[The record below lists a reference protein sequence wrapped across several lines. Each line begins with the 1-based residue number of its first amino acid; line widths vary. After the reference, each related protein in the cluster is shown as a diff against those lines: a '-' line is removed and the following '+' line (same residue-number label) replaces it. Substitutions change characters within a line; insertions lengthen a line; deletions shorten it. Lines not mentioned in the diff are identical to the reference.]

1 VSAIEVRPRWVEL
14 DVDGD
19 ARAFSELFARHRRE
33 LRLHAYRI
41 VGSYDDAEDLTQET
55 FLSAWR
61 MRRSFQGRS
70 SFRSWLYRIAT
81 NACLSALEQ
90 RRRRRPA
97 AAARDVDVL
106 EELASTE
113 AEPDAELAAK
123 ETMELVFLVAVQHLP
138 PRQRAVL
145 IARDVLGWSA
155 KETAGVL
162 DSSVASVNSRLQR
175 ARATLRKQLSGP
187 RLEWPRASGPSTEE
201 RALVDRYVAAAN
213 DADAE
218 AFAEM
223 LRAPESSVVD

>member
-1 VSAIEVRPRWVEL
+1 VSAIEVRQGWVEL
-14 DVDGD
+14 AVDGD
-19 ARAFSELFARHRRE
+19 ARAFSELFARYRRE

-41 VGSYDDAEDLTQET
+41 VGSHEDAEDLTQET
-55 FLSAWR
+55 FLNAWR
-61 MRRSFQGRS
+61 MRGSFQGRS

-97 AAARDVDVL
+97 AAHEIGVL

-113 AEPDAELAAK
+113 AEPDAELAAR
-123 ETMELVFLVAVQHLP
+123 ETIELVLLVAVQHLP

-155 KETAGVL
+155 KETADVL
-162 DSSVASVNSRLQR
+162 GSSVASVNSRLQR

-187 RLEWPRASGPSTEE
+187 RLEWGRASDPSAEG
-201 RALVDRYVAAAN
+201 RALVDSYVDAVVAA
-213 DADAE
+213 DTD
-218 AFAEM
+218 AFAAV
-223 LRAPESSVVD
+223 LRGPDSSVDD

>member
-1 VSAIEVRPRWVEL
+1 VSAIEVSPRVEL
-14 DVDGD
+14 DRDGD
-19 ARAFSELFARHRRE
+19 GDVRAFSELFARHRRE

-41 VGSYDDAEDLTQET
+41 VGSHEDAEDLTQET
-55 FLSAWR
+55 FLNAWR

-81 NACLSALEQ
+81 NASLSALEQ

-97 AAARDVDVL
+97 AAARDVDML

-123 ETMELVFLVAVQHLP
+123 ETMELVFLAAVQHLP
-138 PRQRAVL
+138 PRQRVVL
-145 IARDVLGWSA
+145 IAREVLGWSA
-155 KETAGVL
+155 KETADVL

-187 RLEWPRASGPSTEE
+187 RLEWARASHSNAEE
-201 RALVDRYVAAAN
+201 LALVDRYVDAAVAG
-213 DADAE
+213 DADA
-218 AFAEM
+218 FAAM
-223 LRAPESSVVD
+223 LREA

>member
-1 VSAIEVRPRWVEL
+1 MSAIEVRQGWVEL
-14 DVDGD
+14 DGDGD
-19 ARAFSELFARHRRE
+19 VRAFSELFARYRRE

-41 VGSYDDAEDLTQET
+41 VGSHEEAEDLTQET
-55 FLSAWR
+55 FLNAWR

-81 NACLSALEQ
+81 NASLSALEQ

-97 AAARDVDVL
+97 AWHDISVL
-106 EELASTE
+106 EEVVSTD
-113 AEPDAELAAK
+113 AEPDAELAAR
-123 ETMELVFLVAVQHLP
+123 ETMELVLLAAVQHLP

-155 KETAGVL
+155 KETADGL

-187 RLEWPRASGPSTEE
+187 RLEWARESDPSADE
-201 RALVDRYVAAAN
+201 RALVDRYVVAAVAA
-213 DADAE
+213 DADA
-218 AFAEM
+218 FAAM
-223 LRAPESSVVD
+223 LREP